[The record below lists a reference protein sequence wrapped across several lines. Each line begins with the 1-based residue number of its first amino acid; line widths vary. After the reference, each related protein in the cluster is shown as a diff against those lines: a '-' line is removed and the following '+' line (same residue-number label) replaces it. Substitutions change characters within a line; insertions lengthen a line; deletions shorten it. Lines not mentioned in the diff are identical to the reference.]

1 MAAAEVGHSA
11 LQERRAHVRR
21 HARPH
26 RHAPPRPSLPARRAA
41 PCRTPGRPRAAART
55 AGPASTQR
63 REAEARSSY
72 CAAAHLDRNVCG
84 RGHDV
89 VPQGVVELPDPRS
102 GGNEL
107 PSRVDLSR
115 RGRRRRGAS
124 VPTSYVHDADAVM
137 PTLASVPSA
146 AARAAALRSPVATSS
161 VLDVS
166 ALRSSNVADAVHS
179 TSGCSPDPR
188 METLRGSSAT
198 LSSAS
203 LDDARASA
211 PTFPRTRSRPPR
223 PAAARRASDYPSRT
237 LRRSRAACRPSR
249 RPRPARS

>member
-1 MAAAEVGHSA
+1 M
-11 LQERRAHVRR
+11 RRP
-21 HARPH
+21 ARPH
-26 RHAPPRPSLPARRAA
+26 PHAPPRPLLPARRAA

-63 REAEARSSY
+63 SEAEARSSY

-107 PSRVDLSR
+107 QSRVGLSR
-115 RGRRRRGAS
+115 RGCRRCSAS

-137 PTLASVPSA
+137 PTLAPVPSA

-203 LDDARASA
+203 RGGRASA

-223 PAAARRASDYPSRT
+223 PTAARRASDYPSRT

-249 RPRPARS
+249 RPRPARSCFSRAM